1 MRGYARAWSV
11 APVGEWRRWA
21 TTSAVYGV
29 ASLVQP
35 WRARFSVN
43 PEIWLPQG
51 VAQRRA
57 SAPHAACAPPRSL
70 TPAGQID
77 VAINLRSPPR
87 CFSCMSRA
95 EVIPSEPQ
103 EDAAMGVP
111 EFTVDV
117 FQNEYLPAGSAKSM
131 PS

>member
-1 MRGYARAWSV
+1 
-11 APVGEWRRWA
+11 
-21 TTSAVYGV
+21 
-29 ASLVQP
+29 
-35 WRARFSVN
+35 
-43 PEIWLPQG
+43 
-51 VAQRRA
+51 
-57 SAPHAACAPPRSL
+57 
-70 TPAGQID
+70 
-77 VAINLRSPPR
+77 
-87 CFSCMSRA
+87 MSRA